1 HNRNTGAECRCK
13 GPLYRLLYRRDA
25 RLGLPSV
32 PAGAVVFYGHAV
44 NRHRTHL
51 KLRIQHTRVVLT
63 GFMAS
68 GKSTVGRLLASRLGV
83 PFLDLDALVQ
93 KREGQSVPD
102 LFRERGE
109 AYFRRAESAALEEV
123 LEGEPSV
130 VALGGGAFLNEENR
144 ARISRAAVSVCLAP
158 HVDEIVRRLE
168 KSRDSRPLLQ
178 NENGSMLRGNALIQ
192 RVSELMAARASAYA
206 KADIIIQG
214 QLNEAPQTMVDAI
227 CGRLL
232 ERAPEDDV

>member
-1 HNRNTGAECRCK
+1 
-13 GPLYRLLYRRDA
+13 
-25 RLGLPSV
+25 
-32 PAGAVVFYGHAV
+32 
-44 NRHRTHL
+44 
-51 KLRIQHTRVVLT
+51 
-63 GFMAS
+63 MAS